1 MHFFRS
7 KAVRVAFFFFYFCLA
22 VTPCF
27 GLSEAG
33 LSPSQIEDSTRADD
47 LSATSPVSEDYSVD
61 GLSAK
66 ASDGGSPLLGDR
78 CSLALTAS
86 GNSGSVRYKFV
97 WEQGGWSRWGTIR
110 QLGPEASCDWV
121 PEVAG
126 DVNILVDA
134 VDSAGNVRT
143 WRFPVRVDACR
154 LSVSGGDTL
163 EWSGGMKVNISAAA
177 APGAKIK
184 FLWERG
190 SWSKWGVI
198 QAASES
204 AACTWTPPS
213 SGSYTLYADVTVGGL
228 TSTSRLPVRISEDY
242 SVDGLSAKASDG
254 GSPLLGDRCSLA
266 LTASGNSGSV
276 RYKFV
281 WEQGG
286 WSRWG
291 TIRQLGP
298 EASCDWV
305 PEVAGDVNIL
315 VDAVDSAGNVRTW
328 RFPVRVERN
337 LSNFT
342 SIDLKSDSSNLCVGD
357 TLSITPRITI
367 RKNNQISYKYVWMR
381 NNWAEWGVIDSG
393 RGKSSIDWRVDKSG
407 AVTVFVDVIDEAND
421 QTMTSKTECSIGSE
435 KWNYES
441 LSSSATLVRPNESTE
456 IDARCSGDTNYLQY
470 KFVWN
475 KNNWADWGVAQQ
487 GTSSHLQWA
496 PKDAGD
502 YELICDVSGSDGV
515 VQTKRTIISCWD
527 FSRITAIS
535 TDGNNSWGVRADLGT
550 LAAEKSGQ
558 FQFKF
563 VWAKSDWS
571 KWGVL
576 KEFSSVNDAY
586 FNPSA
591 LGLQDGYYD
600 LYCDVLLPDGTL
612 QSKSTQ
618 IYYSPFGSST
628 VLGVSRIGLVTWL
641 TSHQFDGYYLGTRY
655 SGGFSYDSCL
665 YPKGAPR
672 WDGYTGMNC
681 TGFVA
686 HAYAAVGGDVNRIAQ
701 NNNHSPWAGGPGG
714 GGYIN
719 AWRWYG
725 YARDLGCKMY
735 EFRTVQDMLNSG
747 YAQKGDLIFFKT
759 DGSIDCHIGFFW
771 GDNPHDNKMWHQIL
785 PGNLIGPCFNNAN
798 KGEVRQSVVLIK

>member
-78 CSLALTAS
+78 CSL
-86 GNSGSVRYKFV
+86 G
-97 WEQGGWSRWGTIR
+97 
-110 QLGPEASCDWV
+110 
-121 PEVAG
+121 
-126 DVNILVDA
+126 
-134 VDSAGNVRT
+134 
-143 WRFPVRVDACR
+143 
-154 LSVSGGDTL
+154 
-163 EWSGGMKVNISAAA
+163 
-177 APGAKIK
+177 
-184 FLWERG
+184 
-190 SWSKWGVI
+190 
-198 QAASES
+198 
-204 AACTWTPPS
+204 
-213 SGSYTLYADVTVGGL
+213 
-228 TSTSRLPVRISEDY
+228 
-242 SVDGLSAKASDG
+242 
-254 GSPLLGDRCSLA
+254 

-475 KNNWADWGVAQQ
+475 
-487 GTSSHLQWA
+487 
-496 PKDAGD
+496 
-502 YELICDVSGSDGV
+502 
-515 VQTKRTIISCWD
+515 
-527 FSRITAIS
+527 
-535 TDGNNSWGVRADLGT
+535 
-550 LAAEKSGQ
+550 
-558 FQFKF
+558 
-563 VWAKSDWS
+563 
-571 KWGVL
+571 
-576 KEFSSVNDAY
+576 
-586 FNPSA
+586 
-591 LGLQDGYYD
+591 
-600 LYCDVLLPDGTL
+600 
-612 QSKSTQ
+612 
-618 IYYSPFGSST
+618 
-628 VLGVSRIGLVTWL
+628 
-641 TSHQFDGYYLGTRY
+641 
-655 SGGFSYDSCL
+655 
-665 YPKGAPR
+665 
-672 WDGYTGMNC
+672 
-681 TGFVA
+681 
-686 HAYAAVGGDVNRIAQ
+686 
-701 NNNHSPWAGGPGG
+701 
-714 GGYIN
+714 
-719 AWRWYG
+719 
-725 YARDLGCKMY
+725 
-735 EFRTVQDMLNSG
+735 
-747 YAQKGDLIFFKT
+747 
-759 DGSIDCHIGFFW
+759 
-771 GDNPHDNKMWHQIL
+771 
-785 PGNLIGPCFNNAN
+785 
-798 KGEVRQSVVLIK
+798 